1 MHGVNP
7 TPFHTFALR
16 LAAPRGSNITLERKK
31 LGPIFRV
38 ARAGLGRKGDR
49 FQVLQHVTPPN
60 STKFTKLPDGK
71 TTISHSD
78 KGDGVAQNSVL
89 SSSSSIYHYS
99 HHFFRGSFCV
109 CWDVRSYLHK

>member
-38 ARAGLGRKGDR
+38 ARADLGRKGDR
-49 FQVLQHVTPPN
+49 FQVLQHVTPQN

-71 TTISHSD
+71 TTISHND
-78 KGDGVAQNSVL
+78 KGDGVAQNSFFFFLDLSLQPSFFSGFILCLLGCALL
-89 SSSSSIYHYS
+89 SS
-99 HHFFRGSFCV
+99 
-109 CWDVRSYLHK
+109 